1 MKYIKTYE
9 DYIPVKNVIPLEQ
22 HKTKV
27 FAPIKN
33 NLEQPFKVKKNI
45 DDAIKY
51 LQKRL
56 SSLKS
61 RIPSENDPVKR
72 LNMNDLMNKQIKE
85 LSELQTKKVKQT
97 AYLKTITE
105 SNESNHLLVYN
116 FINYIVNFM
125 KEYSGY
131 EISYNTSG
139 IIFCTIKNLNYGLF
153 KYAYYKNDDHIYK
166 NDDHISF
173 TVYNPNN
180 HLSNKII
187 TAVNFISDVLKNYED
202 TIQSYKISDIQNITE
217 EITIDKCNLY
227 ELINAYDV

>member
-139 IIFCTIKNLNYGLF
+139 IIFCTIKNLNYPLF
-153 KYAYYKNDDHIYK
+153 KYVYYKNA
-166 NDDHISF
+166 DHISI

-187 TAVNFISDVLKNYED
+187 TAVNFISDVLKIYED